1 MPLKRIFNKFRSK
14 LLNAEL
20 ELLKLR
26 SRRRGYDLIPR
37 KVPSYS
43 EIIIDN
49 YYETEYKKN
58 ALLSYLIDPFINEI
72 QKNHSNYR
80 ECFIMSE
87 IMHELGYNVDIINWD
102 NTTFIPKKKY
112 DLVIDN
118 HDNLKRLSSYFSN
131 ETAKVFHATNAHW
144 LYQNATEYNR
154 CFHVFEKYGRAV
166 EPVRLRTPGNSA
178 EHCDVISMFGNEFTA
193 ATYGKYS
200 HMIQHLPMS
209 VSTDPEIIMGK
220 DFGKAKKNF
229 IWFNSY
235 GALLKGLDVIIE
247 AFNRVPDLELF
258 VCGKLEPEAGLIQ
271 TTMIQSK
278 ITPNIDFQGW
288 VETDGEEFKKLLLE
302 TAWVISAS
310 FSEGG
315 GGSILNCMAKGLIPI
330 ISRSTSITL
339 PDNTGFYIEN
349 NETATLDKLLLSLS
363 QLPDATVKELSLH
376 SFEFISSNHTLKNF
390 KQGYTNFLQE
400 ITLDLPVKM

>member
-1 MPLKRIFNKFRSK
+1 MPLNRIFNEFRSK
-14 LLNAEL
+14 LLKVEL
-20 ELLKLR
+20 GLLKLR

-43 EIIIDN
+43 EIIIEN
-49 YYETEYKKN
+49 YYKTEYTKN
-58 ALLSYLIDPFINEI
+58 ALLSYLIDPFIFEI
-72 QKNHSNYR
+72 QKNHSNYQ
-80 ECFIMSE
+80 ECFIISE

-118 HDNLKRLSSYFSN
+118 HDNLKRLSNYFSN
-131 ETAKVFHATNAHW
+131 ETTRVFHATNAHW
-144 LYQNATEYNR
+144 LYQNVTEYNR
-154 CFHVFEKYGRAV
+154 CLHFFEKYGRAV

-200 HMIQHLPMS
+200 NMIQHLPMS
-209 VSTDPEIIMGK
+209 VSTQPEIVMGK

-229 IWFNSY
+229 LWFNSY

-247 AFNRVPDLELF
+247 AFNRMPDLELF
-258 VCGKLEPEAGLIQ
+258 VCGKLEPEADLMHSTI
-271 TTMIQSK
+271 MQSK
-278 ITPNIDFQGW
+278 ITPNIHFQGW
-288 VETDGEEFKKLLLE
+288 IETDGEEFKKILLE

-339 PDNTGFYIEN
+339 PNNTGFYIEN
-349 NETATLDKLLLSLS
+349 NETASVVKLLLSLS
-363 QLPDATVKELSLH
+363 QLPDATLKERSLR
-376 SFEFISSNHTLKNF
+376 SFEFISTNHLLKNF
-390 KQGYTNFLQE
+390 KQGYNSFLKE
-400 ITLDLPVKM
+400 ITSDLPKKI